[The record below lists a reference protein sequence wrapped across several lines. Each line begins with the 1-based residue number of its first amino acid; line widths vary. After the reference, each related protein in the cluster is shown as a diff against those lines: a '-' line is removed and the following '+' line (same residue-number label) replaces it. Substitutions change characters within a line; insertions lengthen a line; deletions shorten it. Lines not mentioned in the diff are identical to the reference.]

1 MKNLTTTGRD
11 GNALYG
17 MDVIPVISC
26 PRLETFVLRVVPAFK
41 DLQFTLFG
49 SQRVQVSDEGTK
61 LGNIYSDVRGQYH
74 TRVLRLRSPRM
85 KDKRNHETATENI
98 DTAVK
103 MFSKYFTPDS
113 NEQVVDHCFNALSS
127 TLNSEHH
134 VTETK
139 LQESLSQAVL
149 NFFHTGNDT
158 ERTVLYH
165 MLALPNE
172 TKERIEDLVLKYKD
186 SYGFLAHEDAT
197 VIVKRKDKYLV
208 KPACGSPP
216 VEVFDEVP
224 PQYRRQIGL
233 LKLAQPCEVI
243 PDVGVKISNGRD
255 AYLCKNLKPV

>member
-1 MKNLTTTGRD
+1 MKNLTTSGPND
-11 GNALYG
+11 NALYG

-26 PRLETFVLRVVPAFK
+26 PMLETFVLRVVPAFK
-41 DLQFTLFG
+41 GLQFTLIG
-49 SQRVQVSDEGTK
+49 SKRVQVSDEGTA
-61 LGNIYSDVRGQYH
+61 LGNIYSDVRGEYQ
-74 TRVLRLRSPRM
+74 TRVLKLRSPRM
-85 KDKRNHETATENI
+85 KDKRNHETKTENI

-103 MFSKYFTPDS
+103 LFSKHFTPDS
-113 NEQVVDHCFNALSS
+113 NEQVVDRCFSALSS
-127 TLNSEHH
+127 TINSEHH

-139 LQESLSQAVL
+139 LQESLNQAVL

-172 TKERIEDLVLKYKD
+172 TKELIEDLVLKYKD

-208 KPACGSPP
+208 RLACGSLP

-224 PQYRRQIGL
+224 PQYRRQVGL
-233 LKLAQPCEVI
+233 LKLAQSYEVI
-243 PDVGVKISNGRD
+243 PDVGVKISGGRD